1 MLLEAFKTIL
11 QLSLMG
17 SIIVVFII
25 MFKPLTEKF
34 IGHKF
39 QYYVWIPVILTMISV
54 AFPTLIFDSW
64 NVPDSI
70 NRFEGVKIIAKQTG
84 HLLDA
89 KTEIGEKSI
98 SWFEVCSYLWI
109 VGSICFGTG
118 VFLEY
123 SLFKKVLLKNSTFL
137 SCHKLK
143 YVAMEVRTA
152 SVLKAPVLIG
162 VFSPRLFIPE
172 TITDE
177 KVIDNILAH
186 ELVHLK
192 RNDLLYKNLAILVR
206 CIHWFNPLTYIM
218 VREIEKEC
226 EISCD
231 IEATQRMSADE
242 KKEYMRSILYVFEK
256 SISTNIAFGVGMAN
270 KKPLLE
276 KRFKEIEKGY
286 KSKLGFIITGMLFVF
301 CVQGFAVFAVNTA
314 VNITPFTEANQFPL
328 ATIVVS
334 APETVR
340 IVEEK
345 VENKLI
351 LLPYTKDDN
360 KKEEVLP
367 IDESMEV
374 TSAEITEPSQNV
386 SFKSIENGLKK
397 EGRQYIKT
405 EFNYD
410 GGDTRIIK
418 GVMPDSKGC
427 ISVAVLSNANE
438 VVEVSFADSQTGKVL
453 NGARSF
459 PVNKSGVC
467 VIEDLDKSIKYDVI
481 VKGSLRNNWEIESEI
496 IIY

>member
-11 QLSLMG
+11 QLSMMG
-17 SIIVVFII
+17 SIIEVFILI
-25 MFKPLTEKF
+25 FKPVTEKF

-39 QYYVWIPVILTMISV
+39 QYYVWISVILTMISFV
-54 AFPTLIFDSW
+54 FPTLIFDSW

-84 HLLDA
+84 QLLEA
-89 KTEIGEKSI
+89 KTDIGGKNI
-98 SWFEVCSYLWI
+98 SWFMVFSYLWI
-109 VGSICFGTG
+109 LGVICFGTG
-118 VFLEY
+118 VFFKY
-123 SLFKKVLLKNSTFL
+123 SIFKKVLIKNSALL
-137 SCHKLK
+137 SCQKSR
-143 YVAMEVRTA
+143 YVAMEVRTT

-162 VFSPRLFIPE
+162 VFRPRLFIPE

-177 KVIDNILAH
+177 KAIGNILEH
-186 ELVHLK
+186 ELVHLR
-192 RNDLLYKNLAILVR
+192 RNDLLYKNFAMLAY
-206 CIHWFNPLTYIM
+206 CIHWFNPLAYIM

-231 IEATQRMSADE
+231 IEATQNMSMDE
-242 KKEYMRSILYVFEK
+242 KKDYMRSILYVFET
-256 SISTNIAFGVGMAN
+256 SVSTNIAFGVGMAN
-270 KKPLLE
+270 KRLLLE
-276 KRFKEIEKGY
+276 KRFKEIEKGR
-286 KSKLGFIITGMLFVF
+286 KTKLGFIITGMLFVF

-328 ATIVVS
+328 APIVVS

-340 IVEEK
+340 IIEEK
-345 VENKLI
+345 VENKPI
-351 LLPYTKDDN
+351 LLPYIKDDN

-374 TSAEITEPSQNV
+374 TSKEITEPSQNV

-397 EGRQYIKT
+397 EGKQYIKT

-427 ISVAVLSNANE
+427 ISIAVSSNANE

-481 VKGSLRNNWEIESEI
+481 VKGSLRNNWEIESDI
-496 IIY
+496 IVY